1 MENLSAMGWIV
12 LILDLIVAIA
22 LGVVVLMQTGK
33 QSGLSSGIAG
43 GADTHYGK
51 IKGKT
56 IDGVLSKITSVLA
69 VAFLILSIIFY
80 MVVNKGFMA

>member
-1 MENLSAMGWIV
+1 MENLSVMGWIV
-12 LILDLIVAIA
+12 LILDLIICIA
-22 LGVVVLMQTGK
+22 LGTIVLMQTGK
-33 QSGLSSGIAG
+33 QSGLSGGIAG

-69 VAFLILSIIFY
+69 VAFLILSVIFY
-80 MVVNKGFMA
+80 LIVNRGFMS